1 MHLLTA
7 AATFDVLLIRLCLQN
22 QRSTFPNVF
31 FAPTL
36 HDHTS
41 CTNGVFNDSLPYC
54 LPATEGGYHQPLRPL
69 LC

>member
-1 MHLLTA
+1 VPLLTQY
-7 AATFDVLLIRLCLQN
+7 LLEVICCCWLPLLLLLLALLQN

-31 FAPTL
+31 FAAPL

-54 LPATEGGYHQPLRPL
+54 LPATEGELV
-69 LC
+69 

>member
-1 MHLLTA
+1 VLIQLPQLALQLQHRLSCCLL
-7 AATFDVLLIRLCLQN
+7 LLQN

-31 FAPTL
+31 FAAPL

-54 LPATEGGYHQPLRPL
+54 LPATEGEPA
-69 LC
+69 